1 MFIDYIHLKKNK
13 KNNLWKIKDNH
24 KMNNFFKKK
33 KIKIKKKKKK
43 KKKKNKKKNKINNKI

>member
-33 KIKIKKKKKK
+33 KIKIKKKIK
-43 KKKKNKKKNKINNKI
+43 